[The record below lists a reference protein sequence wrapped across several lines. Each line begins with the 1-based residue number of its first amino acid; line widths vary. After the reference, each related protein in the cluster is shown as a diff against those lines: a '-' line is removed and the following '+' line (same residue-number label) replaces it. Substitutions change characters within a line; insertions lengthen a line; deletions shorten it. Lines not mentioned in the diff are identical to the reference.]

1 MKTLFNALYKSEINA
16 SLDWFWDSGFV
27 IKIGDNLN
35 GFTAELYSDD
45 LNQLEIAVEKKVKEL
60 YPNSKFAK
68 TYTKDKID
76 FEKAVTPAIRYLL
89 QNHHPHTSIHISYA
103 NAELLEGLKGFNLNN
118 EIPD

>member
-1 MKTLFNALYKSEINA
+1 MKTLFKALYASEINIRFE
-16 SLDWFWDSGFV
+16 WFWDAGFDV
-27 IKIGDNLN
+27 RLGDEIN
-35 GFTAELYSDD
+35 GFTEAFTSHDINE
-45 LNQLEIAVEKKVKEL
+45 VEKWIEDIVKEK

-103 NAELLEGLKGFNLNN
+103 NAELLEGLKSFNLNN